1 MYFKSNNLFEKL
13 LNSEAIHCFEDYLR
27 SKLISDDRINQ
38 TETIILARILWGRLI
53 NSTKCLS
60 GKLDSRH
67 SKAQMITLLCISY
80 YISQELFFFK
90 RVLSTD
96 LYKLYIFHINKID
109 EYILVN
115 SSIFLNETN
124 KRYHSF
130 CIKSRELC
138 DDLLNNNI
146 KENTLSDHKNKLLT
160 ILCNPKINKIH
171 IDRRSFNFIRTLKI
185 DDFID
190 VQ

>member
-1 MYFKSNNLFEKL
+1 MYCKSNNLFEKI

-27 SKLISDDRINQ
+27 AKLLSSDRINR
-38 TETIILARILWGRLI
+38 TETIILARILWGRLT

-67 SKAQMITLLCISY
+67 SKAQVITLLCISY
-80 YISQELFFFK
+80 YISQELFYFK
-90 RVLSTD
+90 RVISTD

-109 EYILVN
+109 EYIMIN
-115 SSIFLNETN
+115 SDIFLNEKN
-124 KRYHSF
+124 KRYHRF

-138 DDLLNNNI
+138 DDLLGINVTSNF
-146 KENTLSDHKNKLLT
+146 LSEKKDELL
-160 ILCNPKINKIH
+160 IIINNPKIDKIN
-171 IDRRSFNFIRTLKI
+171 IDRKSFNFIQKLKI

-190 VQ
+190 D